1 MFNDELY
8 HFGILGMHWG
18 IRRFQNKDG
27 TLTSAGK
34 NRLEKKSEVNTQ
46 NGKSDS
52 FTLKKG
58 TKIFRV
64 ANEDDD
70 QNAGHQY
77 VSVTDH
83 DREQYGYI
91 ASMHGLFLD
100 YQKNYGE
107 HIKELTQDIRVK
119 RGEKVVED
127 LIKKYGDKDADS
139 LMKDLDTYSNVLKR
153 YKDSEKRSDYLEN
166 FDDYDD
172 EKAFNRY
179 LDENSAQGR
188 LDKFV
193 TDAMKKHLD
202 EVVADSKNQN
212 YDAIIDANDWIANIA
227 DMPLVLLD
235 PATKTKHKSYTSYNG
250 K

>member
-27 TLTSAGK
+27 TLTKAGK
-34 NRLEKKSEVNTQ
+34 NRVEKKSKSNTQ
-46 NGKSDS
+46 NNDS

-58 TKIFRV
+58 TKVYRV

-91 ASMHGLFLD
+91 ASNHGLFLD
-100 YQKNYGE
+100 YQKSYGE
-107 HIKELTQDIRVK
+107 HAKELTQDIRVK

-127 LIKKYGDKDADS
+127 LIKKYGDKDSDS

-153 YKDSEKRSDYLEN
+153 YKDSEKRSDYLED
-166 FDDYDD
+166 FEDYDD

-179 LDENSAQGR
+179 SDEYSAQER
-188 LDKFV
+188 LNKFV

-202 EVVADSKNQN
+202 EVVTDYKNQN

-227 DMPLVLLD
+227 DMPLIMLD
-235 PATKTKHKSYTSYNG
+235 PATKSKHKSYTRYN
-250 K
+250 

>member
-1 MFNDELY
+1 MTNELY

-34 NRLEKKSEVNTQ
+34 NRREKKSKANTQ
-46 NGKSDS
+46 NSDS

-58 TKIFRV
+58 TNVFRV

-91 ASMHGLFLD
+91 ASSHGLFLD
-100 YQKNYGE
+100 YKKGYGE
-107 HIKELTQDIRVK
+107 HVSELTQDVRVK

-127 LIKKYGDKDADS
+127 LIKKYGDKDSDS
-139 LMKDLDTYSNVLKR
+139 LMKDLDTYNNVLKR
-153 YKDSEKRSDYLEN
+153 YKDAEGRSDYFNN
-166 FDDYDD
+166 FDNFYDD
-172 EKAFNRY
+172 KATDRY
-179 LDENSAQGR
+179 INDSDAQRRLDEFISNVMEMR
-188 LDKFV
+188 LDEIT
-193 TDAMKKHLD
+193 TDY
-202 EVVADSKNQN
+202 KNQN

-227 DMPLVLLD
+227 DMPLILLD
-235 PATKTKHKSYTSYNG
+235 PAAKSKHKAYTRY